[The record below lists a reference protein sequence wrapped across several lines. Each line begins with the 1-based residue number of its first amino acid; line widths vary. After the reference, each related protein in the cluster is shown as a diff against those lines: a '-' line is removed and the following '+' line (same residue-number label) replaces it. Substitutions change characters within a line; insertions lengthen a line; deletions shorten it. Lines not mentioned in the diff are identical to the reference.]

1 MDSEYVRAE
10 KHCFSLFGFI
20 TLKFERNWH
29 GTRKAIGASAMMT
42 TFRFP
47 DE

>member
-29 GTRKAIGASAMMT
+29 GIQKGNRCKCDDDYFLLSG
-42 TFRFP
+42 
-47 DE
+47 